1 MLVYVMGIVC
11 AMFIVEDEK
20 DAFYCLLY
28 LIVGLDTNVKDD
40 GGEEDVD
47 ETECYAWNELRLHP
61 LLMKAICKLGFKE
74 PTPIQKAC
82 IPAAAHQG
90 KVV

>member
-28 LIVGLDTNVKDD
+28 LIVGLDTNVKDN
-40 GGEEDVD
+40 GGH
-47 ETECYAWNELRLHP
+47 R
-61 LLMKAICKLGFKE
+61 KLV
-74 PTPIQKAC
+74 TNND
-82 IPAAAHQG
+82 
-90 KVV
+90 

>member
-40 GGEEDVD
+40 VVPWDTRTFMFYV
-47 ETECYAWNELRLHP
+47 LR
-61 LLMKAICKLGFKE
+61 IFYG
-74 PTPIQKAC
+74 
-82 IPAAAHQG
+82 
-90 KVV
+90 